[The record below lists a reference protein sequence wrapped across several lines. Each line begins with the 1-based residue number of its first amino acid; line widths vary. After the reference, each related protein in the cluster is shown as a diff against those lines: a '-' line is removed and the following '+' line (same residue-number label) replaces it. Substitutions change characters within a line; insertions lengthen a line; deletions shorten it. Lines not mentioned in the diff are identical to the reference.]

1 MIFND
6 RLSCSETII
15 KKNIEVIPLNKH
27 KTPTVSFADKDV
39 TDEFIEYHS
48 YKYHQTNM
56 LGVLTRNVWCID
68 IDINHADGENGF
80 ESIKDIPYYEEIVSN
95 AQDTLVQTTASGGKH
110 IIFINVMVLIMVRKS
125 DIYLE

>member
-1 MIFND
+1 MTGYHVAKQ
-6 RLSCSETII
+6 LL
-15 KKNIEVIPLNKH
+15 KKNIEVIPLNKY

-68 IDINHADGENGF
+68 IDINHADGEKWF
-80 ESIKDIPYYEEIVSN
+80 RKY
-95 AQDTLVQTTASGGKH
+95 QRHTL
-110 IIFINVMVLIMVRKS
+110 L
-125 DIYLE
+125 

>member
-1 MIFND
+1 M
-6 RLSCSETII
+6 
-15 KKNIEVIPLNKH
+15 IPLNKH

-68 IDINHADGENGF
+68 IDINHADGEM
-80 ESIKDIPYYEEIVSN
+80 VSKVSK
-95 AQDTLVQTTASGGKH
+95 TYLT
-110 IIFINVMVLIMVRKS
+110 MRKL
-125 DIYLE
+125 YLMHRIH